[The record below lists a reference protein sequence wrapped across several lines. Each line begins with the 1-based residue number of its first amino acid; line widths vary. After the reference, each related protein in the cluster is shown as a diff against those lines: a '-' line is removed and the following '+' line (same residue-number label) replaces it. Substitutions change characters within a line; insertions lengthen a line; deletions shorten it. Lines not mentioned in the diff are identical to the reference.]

1 MPMSFL
7 ALSVT
12 LPTQQSAGR
21 MRVWRALRALGSA
34 TLRDGVYLLPD
45 SPAHTQALESIAEDV
60 KSVAGTADIYC
71 LDGRNDTQRQTL
83 IALFDRQEDYAALLK
98 AIQAANP
105 AEAKAVRALQR
116 EFSALAAIDFFP
128 GEARRQAEAALGA
141 LVAQASGEPIE
152 ATGRIRRLASAE
164 FQGRVWATRNNPWVD
179 RLASAWLIQR
189 HIDPRARFV
198 WLADPSLCPQ
208 EALGFDFDGAVF
220 THVEG
225 RVTFEVLAASFGLA
239 DDPALGRIATIVHFL
254 DVGGVPV
261 AEAAGIE
268 AVLAG
273 ARASA
278 ATDDELLSEASRL
291 FDNLFIHYQE
301 EHARAG

>member
-1 MPMSFL
+1 MSFL

>member
-1 MPMSFL
+1 MSFL
-7 ALSVT
+7 ALFVT
-12 LPTQQSAGR
+12 LPTKQSAGR

-45 SPAHTQALESIAEDV
+45 SAAHAQALGSIAEDV

-71 LDGRNDTQRQTL
+71 LDGRDDTQRQTL
-83 IALFDRQEDYAALLK
+83 IALFDRKEDYAGLLK

-105 AEAKAVRALQR
+105 AEAKTVRALQR

-128 GEARRQAEAALGA
+128 GEAQRQAEAALAA
-141 LVAQASGEPIE
+141 LAAQAAGEPVD
-152 ATGRIRRLASAE
+152 AAGRIRRLASAE
-164 FQGRVWATRNNPWVD
+164 FQGRVWATRKNPWAD
-179 RLASAWLIQR
+179 RLASAWLIRR
-189 HIDPRARFV
+189 HIDPLARFV

-208 EALGFDFDGAVF
+208 EALGFDFDGAAF

-225 RVTFEVLAASFGLA
+225 RVTFEVLAASFGLT

-261 AEAAGIE
+261 AEAPGIE

-278 ATDDELLSEASRL
+278 VTDDELLSEASRL
-291 FDNLFIHYQE
+291 FDNLFTHYQQE
-301 EHARAG
+301 PARDG

>member
-1 MPMSFL
+1 MSFL

-141 LVAQASGEPIE
+141 LVAQASGEPID
-152 ATGRIRRLASAE
+152 AAGRIRRLASAE

-198 WLADPSLCPQ
+198 WLADPS
-208 EALGFDFDGAVF
+208 ALSPGGP
-220 THVEG
+220 
-225 RVTFEVLAASFGLA
+225 GL
-239 DDPALGRIATIVHFL
+239 
-254 DVGGVPV
+254 
-261 AEAAGIE
+261 
-268 AVLAG
+268 
-273 ARASA
+273 
-278 ATDDELLSEASRL
+278 
-291 FDNLFIHYQE
+291 
-301 EHARAG
+301 